1 MSASESKKGT
11 IPSTVNE
18 GFMYRSTAA
27 TLLFGGELAG
37 CTVGP
42 NYARPAV
49 DAPAAWRTPSET
61 TASLADMTWWALFQ
75 DPAIRRKRENATAPA
90 DALVPIQGG
99 SGDAPGH
106 P

>member
-1 MSASESKKGT
+1 
-11 IPSTVNE
+11 
-18 GFMYRSTAA
+18 MYRSTAA

-49 DAPAAWRTPSET
+49 EAPAAWRTPSET

-75 DPAIRRKRENATAPA
+75 DPVLQRLVATALEEKDLRTLQA
-90 DALVPIQGG
+90 THESRRHRFRSLT
-99 SGDAPGH
+99 
-106 P
+106 